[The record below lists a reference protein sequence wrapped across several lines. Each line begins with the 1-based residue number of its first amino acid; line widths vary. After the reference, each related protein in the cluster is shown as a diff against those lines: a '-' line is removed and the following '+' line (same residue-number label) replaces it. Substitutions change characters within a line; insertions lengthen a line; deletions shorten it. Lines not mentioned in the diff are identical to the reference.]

1 MVVRLVI
8 GSGFLLLVGLL
19 FVQFTR
25 TVPGELR
32 SETEGGR
39 ARKINLALRRTADKL
54 LRAAGDSTSRIPA
67 VQQIDTQTYRIALSR
82 AFNYD
87 QLPDLLQQSLRVHRI
102 TGTYDVA
109 VLDCQKGELQLGY
122 SVNDLVGDKSVPC
135 GGRSMT
141 VGCYIVQLQFLD
153 PVVAEKPLPYW
164 PFLAFGGLLVGL
176 GIVAWRKSTQVRSSA
191 EVPVLEDPNQ
201 LRFGQSCLD
210 LGSQTLIS
218 GPDQHKLTYREA
230 KLLRLL
236 VNHPNQV
243 LERDQILKLV
253 WEDEGITVGR
263 SVDVFVSRLRK
274 LLHNDP
280 TVRIAAVHG
289 VGYKL
294 EVQEL
299 ANP

>member
-1 MVVRLVI
+1 MVIRLVI

-19 FVQFTR
+19 FAQFTR
-25 TVPGELR
+25 TVPGESS

-39 ARKINLALRRTADKL
+39 AEKINLALRRTADKL

-67 VQQIDTQTYRIALSR
+67 VQQTDPQTYRIALNR

-87 QLPDLLQQSLRVHRI
+87 QLPNLLQQSLRLHQI
-102 TGTYDVA
+102 AGTYEVA
-109 VLDCQKGELQLGY
+109 VLDCAKGELQLGY
-122 SVNDLVGDKSVPC
+122 SVNDLIGDQSVPC

-141 VGCYIVQLQFLD
+141 VGCYIVQLRFDD
-153 PVVAEKPLPYW
+153 PVAAKKQLPYW
-164 PFLAFGGLLVGL
+164 PFLALGGLLLGL
-176 GIVAWRKSTQVRSSA
+176 GVVAWHRSTQVRSSSELPVA
-191 EVPVLEDPNQ
+191 EATNQ

-210 LGSQTLIS
+210 LGSQTLTS

-263 SVDVFVSRLRK
+263 SLDVFVSRLRK
-274 LLHNDP
+274 LLHTDP
-280 TVRIAAVHG
+280 TVKLVAVHG

-299 ANP
+299 AN